1 MSGIPSTTPLL
12 QSSRATSTSTQETL
26 SPPPAPLRNE
36 ELRSI
41 LLNLKAGNPVKQE
54 LLDRFL
60 SESPLKEHPLSLE
73 KTTEQGDLLVALTHL
88 LRGSLDDKHSTFK
101 NPSNPSNSY
110 RTQAEGRL
118 GNPDQIAK
126 FKTAL
131 KLKLEAFQTKNLKT
145 IGGAVLVTGAVVDI
159 INPLHWIG
167 FLKDAMV
174 GHQKNALGND
184 IATASFY
191 NAGLRANFIGKKV
204 DQALLDIQKTEEQ
217 IDLIDTLLR
226 GTSDAKENAAE
237 ALKHLSEDVANH
249 PRLVEAGVL
258 AALLIDRTAPDKAK
272 EYATRA
278 LCNLSKNPA
287 NHKSLVDAGAH
298 ERLAALLIDKMATDE
313 AKRIAAGAL
322 LNLSTNKAT
331 HQSLNA
337 GARTQ
342 LDTFLETAT
351 DRARKYAARVLA
363 ELGKS

>member
-1 MSGIPSTTPLL
+1 MDRINLKKPLL
-12 QSSRATSTSTQETL
+12 PISKVISTSPQDPL
-26 SPPPAPLRNE
+26 SNE

-41 LLNLKAGNPVKQE
+41 LLNLKAGHHVEAK

-60 SESPLKEHPLSLE
+60 SASPLKEHPFSVE

-110 RTQAEGRL
+110 RTKAEGSL
-118 GNPDQIAK
+118 GNPDPDQIAK
-126 FKTAL
+126 FKAAL
-131 KLKLEAFQTKNLKT
+131 KSKLEAFQTKNLKT

-167 FLKDAMV
+167 FLKDAMA
-174 GHQKNALGND
+174 GHQKNDLGND

-217 IDLIDTLLR
+217 IDLIDTLLSV
-226 GTSDAKENAAE
+226 TSDAKAKEKAAE

-249 PRLVEAGVL
+249 PRLVEAGVHKL
-258 AALLIDRTAPDKAK
+258 AAFLETATDTAK

-298 ERLAALLIDKMATDE
+298 ERLAALLIDKTATDE

-322 LNLSTNKAT
+322 LNLSTNKDN
-331 HQSLNA
+331 HPSLKA

-342 LDTFLETAT
+342 LAAFLETAT
-351 DRARKYAARVLA
+351 DKAKEYANRALA
-363 ELGKS
+363 ELDKS